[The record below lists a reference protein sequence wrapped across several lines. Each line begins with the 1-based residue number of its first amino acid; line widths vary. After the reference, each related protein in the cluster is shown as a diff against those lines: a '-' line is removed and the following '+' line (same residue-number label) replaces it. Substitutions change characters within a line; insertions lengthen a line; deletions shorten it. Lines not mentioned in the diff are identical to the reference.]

1 MKNLKGKKVALAL
14 GGGSVLGGVHV
25 GVLKALEEY
34 GVDIKYISGTS
45 AGGIIASL
53 YAFGKSPKEIE
64 RIVLNFEWKN
74 LVTLTLS
81 KFAILSNEKIGEMIK
96 ENIGDTNIEDSKIPL
111 SMIATDITDGK
122 KILLEKGS
130 TSVAVMA
137 TTCVPGIFIP
147 VELDER
153 LLVDGGI
160 LENVPLSCMIEK
172 DVDLIIGVDLV
183 CAHSHKKPQ
192 NIIEVLYNSFNFLVK
207 ANKLIHSK
215 EADIIIKPD
224 LSNYNAIDL
233 AQMRELIEIGYKET
247 RKMMKNL

>member
-1 MKNLKGKKVALAL
+1 MSKLKGKKVALAL

-25 GVLKALEEY
+25 GVLKALQEY
-34 GVDIKYISGTS
+34 DVEIKSISGTS
-45 AGGIIASL
+45 AGGIVASL
-53 YAFGKSPKEIE
+53 YAFGKTPKEIE
-64 RIVLNFEWKN
+64 QIVLNFEWKN

-81 KFAILSNEKIGEMIK
+81 KFAILSNDKIGEMIK
-96 ENIGDTNIEDSKIPL
+96 ENIGNTNIEDAKIPL
-111 SMIATDITDGK
+111 SMIATDITNGQK
-122 KILLEKGS
+122 VILEKGS
-130 TSVAVMA
+130 TSDAIMA

-147 VELDER
+147 VELDGR

-160 LENVPLSCMIEK
+160 IENIPLSCLIDK
-172 DVDLIIGVDLV
+172 DVDFIIGVDLV
-183 CAHSHKKPQ
+183 CEHSHKKPQ

-207 ANKLIHSK
+207 ANKLMQSK

-233 AQMRELIEIGYKET
+233 AQMKELIEIGYKET

>member
-1 MKNLKGKKVALAL
+1 MSIFKDKKVALAL

-34 GVDIKYISGTS
+34 DVEITSISGTS
-45 AGGIIASL
+45 AGGIVASL
-53 YAFGKSPKEIE
+53 YAFGKSVKEIE
-64 RIVLNFEWKN
+64 QIVLDFEWKN

-81 KFAILSNEKIGEMIK
+81 KYAILSNQKIGEMII
-96 ENIGDTNIEDSKIPL
+96 ENIGNTKIEDAKIPL
-111 SMIATDITDGK
+111 SMIATDITNGEK
-122 KILLEKGS
+122 VIIVKGS
-130 TSVAVMA
+130 TSDAVMA

-147 VELDER
+147 VELGGR

-160 LENVPLSCMIEK
+160 IENVPFSGLNNQN
-172 DVDLIIGVDLV
+172 VDYIIGVDLI
-183 CAHSHKKPQ
+183 CNNSHKKPE

-207 ANKLIHSK
+207 TNKLIQSK
-215 EADIIIKPD
+215 DAHLLIKPD

-233 AQMRELIEIGYKET
+233 AQMKELINIGYKET

>member
-1 MKNLKGKKVALAL
+1 MSKFRGKKVSIAL

-34 GVDIKYISGTS
+34 DVEIKSISGTS
-45 AGGIIASL
+45 AGGIVASL
-53 YAFGKSPKEIE
+53 YAFGKTPKEIE
-64 RIVLNFEWKN
+64 QIVLNFEWKN

-81 KFAILSNEKIGEMIK
+81 KFGILSNEKIGEMIK
-96 ENIGDTNIEDSKIPL
+96 ENIGETNIQDAKIPL
-111 SMIATDITDGK
+111 SMVATDITDGK
-122 KILLEKGS
+122 KIILDKGS
-130 TSVAVMA
+130 TSNAVMA

-147 VELDER
+147 VDIDGK

-160 LENVPLSCMIEK
+160 VENIPLSCLRDK
-172 DVDLIIGVDLV
+172 NVDFIIGVDLI
-183 CAHSHKKPQ
+183 CDHSHKKPQ

-207 ANKLIHSK
+207 TNKNIQSKDANLL
-215 EADIIIKPD
+215 IKPD

-233 AQMRELIEIGYKET
+233 AQMRELIDIGYKET